1 MRTLTRQAGRWA
13 AGRWAG
19 EDALELGMRLVT
31 ASPRRYP
38 LTPTQLRRRVV
49 AALGIGATVAA
60 SLRARWPDDDAL
72 AVAAALGLRVEERE
86 CDEGVVGDGGADAPE
101 LTTPPRRRLAALED
115 GSRIVVCPIA
125 PSIVAGAMVELLRA
139 RCEGAAGHP
148 YDWTA
153 LEHDWTAL
161 ALNLLVAHELFHH
174 LEQGV
179 AHLGQGV
186 AAAGWPHAPGGRVS
200 VRLGYPS
207 RFLGLRYRAAIPE
220 LSEVAAH
227 AFSSCLVSPPVCSLA
242 VHARLMGWI

>member
-1 MRTLTRQAGRWA
+1 
-13 AGRWAG
+13 
-19 EDALELGMRLVT
+19 MRLVA

-38 LTPTQLRRRVV
+38 LTPTQLRRRVLV
-49 AALGIGATVAA
+49 ALGIGAGAAA
-60 SLRARWPDDDAL
+60 SMRARWPDDDVL

-86 CDEGVVGDGGADAPE
+86 YDEGVVGSGGAGASE
-101 LTTPPRRRLAALED
+101 LTNPPRRRLAALED
-115 GSRIVVCPIA
+115 GNRIVVCRSA
-125 PSIVAGAMVELLRA
+125 PSIVARAMVELLRA
-139 RCEGAAGHP
+139 RGEEAARRPH
-148 YDWTA
+148 DWTA

-161 ALNLLVAHELFHH
+161 ALALLVAHELFHH

-179 AHLGQGV
+179 ARLEQGV
-186 AAAGWPHAPGGRVS
+186 ASAGWQHAPGGRVS

-227 AFSSCLVSPPVCSLA
+227 AFSSCLVPSPVCSLA